1 MKATV
6 LLLLSF
12 LLTTALLAPSIIILI
27 GDNDTAWVMDF
38 NEEEKKEEK
47 KEISEKDFLFSLD
60 FMLLSSRLAKKSMV
74 SNFYLE
80 GDYSYATDIFLPPPE
95 RSV

>member
-1 MKATV
+1 MKSTV

-12 LLTTALLAPSIIILI
+12 LLTTAILVPSIITLI
-27 GDNDTAWVMDF
+27 EGNDAALVMDF

-47 KEISEKDFLFSLD
+47 KEISEKDFLFSLE
-60 FMLLSSRLAKKSMV
+60 FMLLSSKRSKKSIV

-80 GDYSYATDIFLPPPE
+80 GDYNYSTDIFLPPPE
-95 RSV
+95 HSA